1 MRALFVLPGLH
12 RVPRG
17 AEVAFESI
25 AHELALRGP
34 AVTAIGSGQ
43 PLDGRAYH
51 FLHASVRPRE
61 NFERFPRL
69 PPVLRNEY
77 VYEEITFI
85 PNLLR
90 VYDPADYDVTIT
102 CSYPYTNW
110 ALRMRGG
117 RDRPRHVY
125 VTQNGDWPSI
135 AGHREYRF
143 FGCDGLVCT
152 NPDFFERNAER
163 RRCALIPN
171 GVDPAR
177 FHPGEGDRARFEL
190 PVDRQVVLMVSA
202 LATNKRVLDGIRAV
216 AELPDLFLAVAG
228 DGPLRDQTRQLAEE
242 LLPGRFAQFT
252 VPTAEMP
259 ELYRSADVFLHMT
272 EFESFGNVYIEA
284 QASGLP
290 VVAHDSGATRW
301 IFGDSATLLNTQ
313 QKGDVVDGLK
323 QALNTA
329 EHVRHDA
336 SDACVE
342 RFAWSR
348 IAAQYHE
355 FLEEVL
361 AV

>member
-34 AVTAIGSGQ
+34 DVTAIGSGQ
-43 PLDGRAYH
+43 PIDGRAYS
-51 FLHASVRPRE
+51 FLHANVRPRE
-61 NFERFPRL
+61 HFERFPQL

-77 VYEEITFI
+77 VYEELTFI

-90 VYDPADYDVTIT
+90 AYDPADYDVTVT

-110 ALRMRGG
+110 AMRMRGG
-117 RDRPRHVY
+117 RRRPRHVY

-171 GVDPAR
+171 GVDPSR
-177 FHPGEGDRARFEL
+177 FFPGSGERERFGL
-190 PVDRQVVLMVSA
+190 PEDRQVVLMVSA
-202 LATNKRVLDGIRAV
+202 LATNKRVLDGIRSV
-216 AELPDLFLAVAG
+216 AEVPDLFLAVAG
-228 DGPLRDQTRQLAEE
+228 DGPLREQTQQLADE
-242 LLPGRFAQFT
+242 LLPGRFRQFT
-252 VPTAEMP
+252 VPTTDMP
-259 ELYRSADVFLHMT
+259 ALYRSADVFLHMT

-290 VVAHDSGATRW
+290 VVAHDSRATRW
-301 IFGDSATLLNTQ
+301 IFGDSARLLNTRRST
-313 QKGDVVDGLK
+313 DVVEGLK

-329 EHVRHDA
+329 EHDRTA
-336 SDACVE
+336 AADACVE

-348 IAAQYHE
+348 IAAQYHA
-355 FLEEVL
+355 FLTEVI
-361 AV
+361 AS